1 LEVVLPPLLLLL
13 LLVLPPPPPQV
24 LPLRPGSS
32 PHGLSR
38 GSPYICSHTI
48 HISLRLDTLGISI

>member
-13 LLVLPPPPPQV
+13 VLLPPPPPQV

-38 GSPYICSHTI
+38 GGPYFGTRETDQQQSQTYP
-48 HISLRLDTLGISI
+48 RRQQ